1 MSHTGNNRA
10 ELKKRIQEIDASI
23 EGKRK
28 ELNELRKQEY
38 DAMLEE
44 TASLIGKCFK
54 EEVDYGACTVAHYV
68 MITGYPKLSANT
80 DGVGFNPFQFPS
92 IQFYISNRDYPF
104 SFEDDCHS
112 EDVFFFDM
120 IFTGRLPK
128 GYRFGAVPSDMA
140 NLVEISADEFNMAMN
155 LRYAQFKGKIFEVQ
169 CNT

>member
-1 MSHTGNNRA
+1 MKSDLRT
-10 ELKKRIQEIDASI
+10 ELEKRTREVAASIDA
-23 EGKRK
+23 KRK
-28 ELNELRKQEY
+28 ELNELRKKEY
-38 DAMLEE
+38 DAMVEE
-44 TASLIGKCFK
+44 AAPLIGKCFK
-54 EEVDYGACTVAHYV
+54 EEVDYGACQVAHYV
-68 MITGYPKLSANT
+68 MITGYPKLGVHAN
-80 DGVGFNPFQFPS
+80 GIEFNPFQFPS
-92 IQFYISNRDYPF
+92 IQFYTSTRDYPF

-112 EDVFFFDM
+112 EDVFFFDT